1 MGNENKVKQ
10 TTLIKARFLPEEIPN
25 TEDSAVTYNLEHEFE
40 KTGKNSSFIFW
51 LVLGSFLALLVAIPL
66 FIARY
71 LERKIDAGTITS
83 LEQENL
89 RIKDLLDESRNLEK
103 RRDKIQSRMT
113 ELDKEHAA
121 AVATLKENFRVSAQS
136 LSGVQK
142 TEREQKYT
150 TDLSAENASYD
161 SEMGK
166 LRKELAEVNEQIER
180 QRIRVDRR
188 ASNID
193 AIADN
198 ARKLNEL
205 QLKKQAEKY
214 EAKIQKI
221 ILLYNPLISE
231 PEIRKI
237 LSTPSAAEIQPAEYR
252 NVLARYSIFS
262 EAEYKRYLQKLKDEK
277 TLLAR
282 LDDVP
287 YTNSIPRVLGTLK
300 TLNNAIQSDFQ
311 RLYFGMAKTIE
322 DRDSLLSSY
331 RFALTSRLRSE
342 NESGFILD
350 SRDSTS
356 IFIIL
361 HPAVTA
367 AAGTQAIVF
376 RGDDEEIGTIEILH
390 EGRARLIHSSRPL
403 QPFDKIL
410 LNTSGEAP

>member
-10 TTLIKARFLPEEIPN
+10 TALIKARFLPEEIPN
-25 TEDSAVTYNLEHEFE
+25 AEGNAVSYNLEQEFE
-40 KTGKNSSFIFW
+40 KTGKSSSFIFW
-51 LVLGSFLALLVAIPL
+51 LVLGSFLALLVAITV

-71 LERKIDAGTITS
+71 LEQKIDAGTITS
-83 LEQENL
+83 LEQEDL

-103 RRDKIQSRMT
+103 RRDKIQARMT
-113 ELDKEHAA
+113 ELEKEHAA
-121 AVATLKENFRVSAQS
+121 DAATLKENFRISAQS
-136 LSGVQK
+136 LSGQQK
-142 TEREQKYT
+142 TEQEQKYAA
-150 TDLSAENASYD
+150 DLSAKNASYD
-161 SEMGK
+161 SEMAK

-180 QRIRVDRR
+180 QRSRLDRG
-188 ASNID
+188 ASNVD

-198 ARKLNEL
+198 ARRLNEL
-205 QLKKQAEKY
+205 QLKKQAEEY
-214 EAKIQKI
+214 EDKIQKI

-237 LSTPSAAEIQPAEYR
+237 LSTPSAAEIQPTEYR
-252 NVLARYSIFS
+252 NVLARHSIFS
-262 EAEYKRYLQKLKDEK
+262 EAEYKAYLQKLKDEK
-277 TLLAR
+277 TLLSR
-282 LDDVP
+282 LNDVP
-287 YTNSIPRVLGTLK
+287 YTNSIPRVLVTLK
-300 TLNNAIQSDFQ
+300 TLNNSILSDFQ

-376 RGDDEEIGTIEILH
+376 RGDDEEIATIEILQ
-390 EGRARLIHSSRPL
+390 EARARLVHSSRPL

-410 LNTSGEAP
+410 LNTSGELP